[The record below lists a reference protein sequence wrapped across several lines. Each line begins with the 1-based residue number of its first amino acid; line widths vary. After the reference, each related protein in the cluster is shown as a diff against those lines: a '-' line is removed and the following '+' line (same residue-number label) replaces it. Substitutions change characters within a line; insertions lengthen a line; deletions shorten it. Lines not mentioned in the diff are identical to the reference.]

1 MAALLLSAELWIAGG
16 RLFDAHGTRPAA
28 LAIVAG
34 RIAGEAPKPPAGA
47 KTVEASGLLLLPA
60 FVDAHVHLSVAG
72 KVPDVAA
79 AELRGGVAAVLD
91 LGEPERTLPLDA
103 PPLRVRF
110 AGPLLTAPRGYPT
123 QSWGANGYGQDRKS
137 VV

>member
-16 RLFDAHGTRPAA
+16 RLLDAHGARPVA
-28 LAIVAG
+28 LAIEG
-34 RIAGEAPKPPAGA
+34 RRIAGEAQKPPAGA
-47 KTVEASGLLLLPA
+47 KTIDATGLLLVPA

-72 KVPDVAA
+72 KVADVAA

-91 LGEPERTLPLDA
+91 LGEPERTLPVGA

-123 QSWGANGYGQDRKS
+123 QSWGANGYGL
-137 VV
+137 